1 MNKSPRAVHE
11 IHYRYKK
18 LFVINVNK
26 PLEICSDIG
35 FAAFGVTGRAVID
48 FALLT
53 SQASKVKRTQSSILF
68 HQSGKNSCMLSFALI
83 FIHSDWVLLCLP
95 HIHIRKSL
103 DLCTSE

>member
-53 SQASKVKRTQSSILF
+53 SQASKVKITQSSI
-68 HQSGKNSCMLSFALI
+68 I
-83 FIHSDWVLLCLP
+83 FINLERIHACYLLSL
-95 HIHIRKSL
+95 HIYSL
-103 DLCTSE
+103 RLGSAVPTSYSYQKISRPIYQ